1 MKTRV
6 ISAVVLLPILIFIL
20 IKGGIYLALLTLI
33 ASLIGIHE
41 FCNALKENSSKYT
54 KYILMLLT
62 IFQILAI
69 YYGKTNLTI
78 SFMFMILFI
87 QGLRVVFEKIKPF
100 EAGLSL
106 FTFFYVSVS
115 LSYIYLLS
123 NIYPKFF
130 WYIFIISMVTDTFAY
145 FCGYLFG
152 KHKLSPISPKK
163 TIEGAVGG
171 IIFCT
176 IACFIYAYFM
186 HKEIISIII
195 PFAIFGSIVSQIGDI
210 FASAFKRQMDI
221 KDYGNLIPGHGGI
234 IDRTDSIIFTASY
247 VYIIV
252 TILNI

>member
-123 NIYPKFF
+123 NIYRR
-130 WYIFIISMVTDTFAY
+130 
-145 FCGYLFG
+145 GRRNLF
-152 KHKLSPISPKK
+152 
-163 TIEGAVGG
+163 
-171 IIFCT
+171 
-176 IACFIYAYFM
+176 
-186 HKEIISIII
+186 
-195 PFAIFGSIVSQIGDI
+195 
-210 FASAFKRQMDI
+210 
-221 KDYGNLIPGHGGI
+221 
-234 IDRTDSIIFTASY
+234 
-247 VYIIV
+247 
-252 TILNI
+252 